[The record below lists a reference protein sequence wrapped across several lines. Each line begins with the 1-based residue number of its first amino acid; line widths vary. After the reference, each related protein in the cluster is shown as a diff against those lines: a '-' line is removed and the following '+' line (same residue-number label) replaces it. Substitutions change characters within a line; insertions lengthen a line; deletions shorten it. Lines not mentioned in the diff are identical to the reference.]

1 MIPLLGPLITG
12 AAGTAIATKIAQ
24 GVGTDL
30 AIKVGTKI
38 AKTAYGAWRA
48 TPDHIKQEAYEF
60 AYREATD
67 LASRRYN
74 EWKHASPDQTEFD
87 FGDETPVTY
96 NYTLDIDDDE
106 RL

>member
-1 MIPLLGPLITG
+1 MIPIIGPLFAG
-12 AAGTAIATKIAQ
+12 AAATAVGAKIAQ
-24 GVGTDL
+24 FVGTEV
-30 AIKVGTKI
+30 AVKVGTKI
-38 AKTAYGAWRA
+38 VKTAYGAWRA

-60 AYREATD
+60 AYREATE
-67 LASRRYN
+67 LASRRYH
-74 EWKHASPDQTEFD
+74 EWKHASPQQTEFD